1 MKKFTAILAVLML
14 TLSVLVPLTGACAG
28 DDEAIQY
35 YIVTENGLTV
45 NLRSRPEGSLIT
57 RLGVG
62 KPVTLIS
69 DDGSGWTK
77 ISAKVDGEILK
88 GYVMSEFLTDV
99 DPTELPQTFEDVRRF
114 TVTVSPSKGED
125 GHINLRSEPTVNSVC
140 LRYLHK
146 DDVLTV
152 IAESN
157 AWYKVR
163 TALGT
168 TGYVV
173 KAFVTK

>member
-1 MKKFTAILAVLML
+1 MKKSTAILLLMIITLLSAV
-14 TLSVLVPLTGACAG
+14 PFTGACAG
-28 DDEAIQY
+28 DDEITRY

-45 NLRSRPEGSLIT
+45 NMRSRPEGSLIT

-69 DDGSGWTK
+69 DAGNGWTK
-77 ISAKVDGEILK
+77 ISAKVDGEIVT
-88 GYVMSEFLTDV
+88 GYVMSEFLTDE

-125 GHINLRSEPTVNSVC
+125 GHINLRSGPTVESVC

-163 TALGT
+163 TAAGT